1 MAGISSQYHIF
12 HVIKYACPVQTNHSS
27 LHEVLAVRIIKEV
40 PGPYI
45 SNINIMSE
53 MLGMGIFMFVPQRV
67 IFETGSLDY
76 PLGRQLYERFE
87 TDNLQIVES
96 SLNKVKSHIPGET
109 TAALYQS
116 GKATLVVGVKKSL
129 SFQSCKPSAHY
140 QLPLVSGCIG
150 QCEYCYLNTQ
160 LGDKPFIRIHVNLE
174 DIFGQADKYINERLP
189 EETIFEGSATS
200 DPVPVEPYTGALK
213 MAIRYFA
220 AQENARFRF
229 VTKFTDID
237 DLLALDHKSRTEIRF
252 SLNTESVIKA
262 YEHKTASAKKRIEA
276 SAKLYKAD
284 YPIGFIIAPV
294 FIYDGWEKEYRMLL
308 TELHRAFPASA
319 AKPVTFEI
327 ISHRYTTKAKNKIT
341 EIFPETTLDM
351 ENEKRQ
357 FKYGQ
362 FGYGKYVY
370 PKETMSQVKEFFQKE
385 IAEIFKNGIIK
396 YII

>member
-1 MAGISSQYHIF
+1 
-12 HVIKYACPVQTNHSS
+12 
-27 LHEVLAVRIIKEV
+27 
-40 PGPYI
+40 
-45 SNINIMSE
+45 
-53 MLGMGIFMFVPQRV
+53 MFVPQRV

-76 PLGRQLYERFE
+76 PLGRQLYESFKAG
-87 TDNLQIVES
+87 NLQIIES

-116 GKATLVVGVKKSL
+116 GKNTLVVGVKKSL

-174 DIFGQADKYINERLP
+174 DIFRQADKYIGERLP

-220 AQENARFRF
+220 AHEKARFRF
-229 VTKFTDID
+229 VTKYTDID
-237 DLLALDHKSRTEIRF
+237 DLLTLEHKNHTEIRF
-252 SLNTESVIKA
+252 SLNTESIIKK

-276 SAKLYKAD
+276 SAKLYSAG
-284 YPIGFIIAPV
+284 YPVGFLIAPV
-294 FIYDGWEKEYRMLL
+294 FIYEGWEKDYRELL
-308 TELHRAFPASA
+308 SGLRQAFPASA
-319 AKPVTFEI
+319 SNPVTFEV
-327 ISHRYTTKAKNKIT
+327 ISHRYTTKARNKIT

-351 ENEKRQ
+351 DNGNRQ

-370 PKETMSQVKEFFQKE
+370 PRETMAQVKEFFQKE
-385 IAEIFKNGIIK
+385 ISELFENGEIK